1 MVARDDGAAPPL
13 AELAAA
19 LIHSRRT
26 VLPRWLGAPGPD
38 ADQLQ
43 QIFQAAAAAPDH
55 GQLCP
60 WRFVRVPAQAR
71 DRLGHAFAQ
80 ALRERDAAAS
90 DADCAKAAAKAHHAP
105 ELMLAVAR
113 LGADRPGPAR
123 GDGKGNAEEI
133 GERDEAQGA
142 RSAATETYHIDRRG
156 SEHRATQRF
165 ARAAIDSA
173 FPKVSPPVG
182 EAERLVSLGC
192 ALQNMQLMAHALGF
206 GAALTSGQALESV
219 VLRRLFD
226 LDETEQAVCFLSIGT
241 VLRRPGGLLR
251 PRPSAFVQTLDSDP
265 VGA

>member
-43 QIFQAAAAAPDH
+43 QIFWAAAAAPDH

-71 DRLGHAFAQ
+71 DRLGNAFAQ

-90 DADCAKAAAKAHHAP
+90 DADCAKASAKAHHAP
-105 ELMLAVAR
+105 ELMLAVVR

-123 GDGKGNAEEI
+123 GDGK
-133 GERDEAQGA
+133 
-142 RSAATETYHIDRRG
+142 
-156 SEHRATQRF
+156 
-165 ARAAIDSA
+165 
-173 FPKVSPPVG
+173 VSPPVG
-182 EAERLVSLGC
+182 DAERLVSLGC

-219 VLRRLFD
+219 ALRRLFD

-251 PRPSAFVQTLDSDP
+251 PRPSAFVQTLGLDP
-265 VGA
+265 AGA